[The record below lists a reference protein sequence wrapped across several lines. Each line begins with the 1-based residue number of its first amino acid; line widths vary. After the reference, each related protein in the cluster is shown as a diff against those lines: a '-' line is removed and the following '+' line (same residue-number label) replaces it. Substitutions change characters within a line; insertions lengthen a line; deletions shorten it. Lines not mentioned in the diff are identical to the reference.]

1 MSKRKTAARWMSL
14 RCDASMQSPSS
25 YGRNGYG
32 IEPPP
37 APEGKVCCPVCWK
50 PVKLMQ
56 RVGFGGRR
64 IPAHNVDHDLVQQKE
79 EAMQAAAISG
89 QKPAEGEKA

>member
-14 RCDASMQSPSS
+14 RCDASMQSPSH
-25 YGRNGYG
+25 YGSNGYG
-32 IEPPP
+32 VEPPP
-37 APEGKVCCPVCWK
+37 GAPEGKTRCPVCWK

-64 IPAHNVDHDLVQQKE
+64 IPAHNVDHELVQQKE
-79 EAMQAAAISG
+79 DAMRAVEIARATKEQ
-89 QKPAEGEKA
+89 P